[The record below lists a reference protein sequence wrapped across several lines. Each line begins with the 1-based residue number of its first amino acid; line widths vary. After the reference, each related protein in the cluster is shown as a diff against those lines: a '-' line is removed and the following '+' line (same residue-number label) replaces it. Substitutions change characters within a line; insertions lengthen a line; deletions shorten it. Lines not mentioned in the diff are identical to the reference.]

1 MRRAAAWFSL
11 ALVVGGCGAELTQ
24 TLAPPPYVDRDDGQA
39 APVGSGRAFV
49 VSDLELLGPACTPG
63 LGCASGR
70 FTVNGLGGLINDQLR
85 QGLLGGESLTV
96 LELTGID
103 RPDVDT
109 DTRMEVRVYR
119 AGDADSPF
127 YPGNNFAVREDE
139 TTCCEYEVAADGL
152 DDARRPRHV
161 LRGQRDRGA
170 LEASAPQDSSVAINL
185 FWLESADG
193 TLGRSTIELT
203 GVRLVGRLGQRSPE
217 ERGPRPET
225 LEDLLLTGTWTLQAL
240 ATTPTPYCR
249 PQGVPFCGAP
259 GSGPSSLNMLLFFT
273 QPDVDLDGDGLE
285 RVETDALGTITGCLD
300 GSGAVVPP
308 LEPGRPETCAL
319 SPRMADGYAM
329 QLKLRALSAT
339 IVRVGP

>member
-1 MRRAAAWFSL
+1 MRAATTWFSL
-11 ALVVGGCGAELTQ
+11 ALSLAGCGAEPTE
-24 TLAPPPYVDRDDGQA
+24 TLVPAPYVDRDDGRA

-49 VSDLELLGPACTPG
+49 VSDLELLGPACAPG
-63 LGCASGR
+63 FGCASGR
-70 FTVNGLGGLINDQLR
+70 FSLNGLGGLINDQLR
-85 QGLLGGESLTV
+85 QGLLGGESLTA

-109 DTRMEVRVYR
+109 DTRMEVRVFR

-127 YPGNNFAVREDE
+127 FPGNNFSVPKDE
-139 TTCCEYEVAADGL
+139 STCCEYEVAADGL

-161 LRGQRDRGA
+161 LRGQLDRGA

-193 TLGRSTIELT
+193 TLTRSNLELT
-203 GVRLVGRLGQRSPE
+203 GARLVGRLGQRSPDQ
-217 ERGPRPET
+217 RGPRPEA

-249 PQGVPFCGAP
+249 LQGVPFCGAP
-259 GSGPSSLNMLLFFT
+259 GSRPSSLNMLLFFT

-300 GSGAVVPP
+300 GSGAAVPP

-329 QLKLRALSAT
+329 RIKLRALSAT
-339 IVRVGP
+339 IVRVGR